1 MNTDGIVER
10 LSERTGLKKRTC
22 EKIIVSILETIE
34 SDLAI
39 GIPFT
44 IESVGTI
51 CKSSNKTSV
60 QSLSDGSFRV
70 FPPKSFS
77 EFIPYSNNDSL
88 KALRSAQRA
97 VSALASGV
105 VDSYKDAETSYKE
118 FSRII
123 RKSLSKGKKIKITG
137 IGIFKQAG
145 ENISSGYS
153 DVEFAV
159 SQKLDQ
165 KLNDN
170 FDSLEEKIIFP
181 IPPISLTTNVLDQD
195 EKGVS
200 NFDISGQE
208 ENNFMKK
215 KLTQISQDLIRLNEE
230 INGKTKKNGGSAL
243 WG

>member
-1 MNTDGIVER
+1 MNNDGIVER

-22 EKIIVSILETIE
+22 EKILGSILETIE

-44 IESVGTI
+44 IERVGTI
-51 CKSSNKTSV
+51 SKLTNKTSV

-70 FPPKSFS
+70 IPPKSYS
-77 EFIPYSNNDSL
+77 EFIPYSDNDSL

-97 VSALASGV
+97 VSALASDV
-105 VDSYKDAETSYKE
+105 VESYKDAETSYKE

-123 RKSLSKGKKIKITG
+123 RKSLSKGKKIKIMG
-137 IGIFKQAG
+137 IGIFKHAG
-145 ENISSGYS
+145 EKVSSGYS
-153 DVEFAV
+153 DIEFIV
-159 SQKLDQ
+159 SQKLDR

-181 IPPISLTTNVLDQD
+181 IPPLSLTANLLDQD
-195 EKGVS
+195 EKTDGNV
-200 NFDISGQE
+200 DYAGQE

>member
-1 MNTDGIVER
+1 M
-10 LSERTGLKKRTC
+10 
-22 EKIIVSILETIE
+22 
-34 SDLAI
+34 
-39 GIPFT
+39 
-44 IESVGTI
+44 
-51 CKSSNKTSV
+51 

-88 KALRSAQRA
+88 KALRSAQRT

-105 VDSYKDAETSYKE
+105 VDNYKDAETSYKE

-123 RKSLSKGKKIKITG
+123 RKSLSKGKNQDYGHWHFQTSRPKV
-137 IGIFKQAG
+137 
-145 ENISSGYS
+145 SSGYS

-181 IPPISLTTNVLDQD
+181 IPQS
-195 EKGVS
+195 
-200 NFDISGQE
+200 
-208 ENNFMKK
+208 
-215 KLTQISQDLIRLNEE
+215 R
-230 INGKTKKNGGSAL
+230 
-243 WG
+243 

>member
-10 LSERTGLKKRTC
+10 LSDRTGLKKKTC
-22 EKIIVSILETIE
+22 EKIITSIIETIE

-51 CKSSNKTSV
+51 NKSSSKTTV
-60 QSLSDGSFRV
+60 QSLSDGSFKV
-70 FPPKSFS
+70 IPPKSYS
-77 EFIPYSNNDSL
+77 EFLPYSDSDSL
-88 KALRSAQRA
+88 KALRSAQR
-97 VSALASGV
+97 VISALASGV
-105 VDSYKDAETSYKE
+105 IDSYKDAKKSYKA

-123 RKSLSKGKKIKITG
+123 HKSLSKGKKVKISG
-137 IGIFKQAG
+137 IGVFNQTG
-145 ENISSGYS
+145 EKDSFGFAKI
-153 DVEFAV
+153 EFTV
-159 SQKLDQ
+159 SQRLDR
-165 KLNDN
+165 KLNDY

-181 IPPISLTTNVLDQD
+181 IPPLSLTANVPDWD
-195 EKGVS
+195 ENTSG
-200 NFDISGQE
+200 NTGQE
-208 ENNFMKK
+208 GNDFLKK

>member
-10 LSERTGLKKRTC
+10 LSERTRIKKKTC
-22 EKIIVSILETIE
+22 EKVIASIIETIE
-34 SDLAI
+34 SDLAV

-44 IESVGTI
+44 IENVGTI
-51 CKSSNKTSV
+51 NKSSNKTSV

-70 FPPKSFS
+70 IPPKSFS
-77 EFIPYSNNDSL
+77 EFMPYSDSDSL
-88 KALRSAQRA
+88 MALRSAQRT
-97 VSALASGV
+97 VSALSSGV
-105 VDSYKDAETSYKE
+105 VENYKDAEKSFKE
-118 FSRII
+118 FSRIV
-123 RKSLSKGKKIKITG
+123 RKSLSKGKKIKISG
-137 IGIFKQAG
+137 IGIFKQAD
-145 ENISSGYS
+145 ENVSSGYS
-153 DVEFAV
+153 DVKFEV

-170 FDSLEEKIIFP
+170 FDLLEEKIIFP
-181 IPPISLTTNVLDQD
+181 IPPLSLTTNMLDQD